1 MMSLSRRRAQAKAIE
16 LLERFHIRSPGDLAI
31 EDLAFAL
38 GARVERGPLEGAM
51 ARLVGSANGRAVI
64 LVSDKPCPAGA
75 ERFSVAHE
83 LGHWVLGHGATPSR
97 PCASNDADPE
107 SDADGF
113 AAELLMPS
121 RLLRRRCEVSPVTF
135 EPARQIAEE
144 CQVSLVAAGLRFV
157 ELTSE
162 RCALVLARS
171 GRVVWARQS
180 TSFAPEV
187 QRRRSLDRRSVVVD
201 YFTKGRVYEGCQ
213 PVPAEAWLEMNGI
226 DDAEIM
232 EEAVPL
238 PELDAALALLWIPE
252 EAARPFDYELPLG
265 RVTSQWLESSD
276 DRALQAR
283 LAELRAGFRKP
294 AAR

>member
-1 MMSLSRRRAQAKAIE
+1 MISLSRRRAQAKAVE
-16 LLERFHIRSPGDLAI
+16 LLDRYHIQSPGELAI

-51 ARLVGSANGRAVI
+51 ARLVGGANGRAVI
-64 LVSDKPCPAGA
+64 LVSDSPCPVGA

-83 LGHWVLGHGATPSR
+83 LGHWLLGHGAKPART
-97 PCASNDADPE
+97 CEGGDADPE

-135 EPARQIAEE
+135 APARAIADE
-144 CQVSLVAAGLRFV
+144 CRVSLVAAGLRFV

-162 RCALVLARS
+162 RCALVMARA
-171 GRVVWARQS
+171 GHVVWARRS
-180 TSFAPEV
+180 ASFVPDV
-187 QRRRSLDRRSVVVD
+187 PRRRPLDRRSVVVD
-201 YFTKGRVYEGCQ
+201 YFAKGRVYEGCQ

-232 EEAVPL
+232 EEALAL
-238 PELDAALALLWIPE
+238 PELSAALALLWIPE
-252 EAARPFDYELPLG
+252 ASAGPFDRELPLG
-265 RVTSQWLESSD
+265 HVVSQWLESGD
-276 DRALQAR
+276 TFPQLPGGAPRCR
-283 LAELRAGFRKP
+283 
-294 AAR
+294 

>member
-1 MMSLSRRRAQAKAIE
+1 MMSLSRRRAQAKAVE
-16 LLERFHIRSPGDLAI
+16 LLERYHITSPGELAI

-38 GARVERGPLEGAM
+38 GARVERGPLDGAM
-51 ARLVGSANGRAVI
+51 ARMVGSANGRAVI
-64 LVSDKPCPAGA
+64 LVSDKPCPDGA

-83 LGHWVLGHGATPSR
+83 LGHWVLGHGA
-97 PCASNDADPE
+97 PCASSDDNPE

-121 RLLRRRCEVSPVTF
+121 RLLRRWCEVSPVTF
-135 EPARQIAEE
+135 EPARRIAEE
-144 CQVSLVAAGLRFV
+144 CRVSLVAAGLRFV
-157 ELTSE
+157 DLTSE
-162 RCALVLARS
+162 RCALIMARR
-171 GRVVWARQS
+171 GRIVWARQS
-180 TSFAPEV
+180 KAFVPNV
-187 QRRRSLDRRSVVVD
+187 QRGRALDRRSVVVD

-213 PVPAEAWLEMNGI
+213 AVPAEAWLDMNGI

-252 EAARPFDYELPLG
+252 SSARPFDYELPLG

-283 LAELRAGFRKP
+283 LAELRAGSRK
-294 AAR
+294 AAHP